1 MNSPIQNDEV
11 NNMGIVPINKD
22 KRVLRAQLLTE
33 RQAISPADKKKR
45 DAVLCEKVYCL
56 IHTAFKN
63 SNTSGALSQKK
74 VIAIYS
80 PIKGEPDLTA
90 LFQQLIDEGYI
101 VALPVVV
108 EKNTPLK
115 FMPYTPG
122 SLVTGVF
129 GILEPSWDESK
140 QVTPDVIVIPCL
152 GFNEKNYRLG
162 YGGGFYDRTLAMLKK
177 SSHSPFTIGVSYA
190 HLKCDFE
197 INEFDVPINIMCIS

>member
-1 MNSPIQNDEV
+1 
-11 NNMGIVPINKD
+11 MGIVPINRD

-45 DAVLCEKVYCL
+45 DAVLCEKVHGL

-63 SNTSGALSQKK
+63 SNTSGDSSQKK

-90 LFQQLIDEGYI
+90 LFQQLIDDGYI

-108 EKNTPLK
+108 EKNAPLK
-115 FMPYTPG
+115 FMPYTPDT
-122 SLVTGVF
+122 LVTGAF
-129 GILEPSWDESK
+129 GIIEPSWDESK
-140 QVTPDVIVIPCL
+140 QVTPDIIVIPCL

-177 SSHSPFTIGVSYA
+177 SLHSPFTIGVSYA

-197 INEFDVPINIMCIS
+197 INEFDIPISIMCIS